1 MADAP
6 FVSLYRRFRPGRFDE
21 IRGQDHVVRALRS
34 AVRDDRVSHAYLF
47 SGPRGT
53 GKTSS
58 ARILAKALNC
68 EAPVE
73 GEPCGTCTSCVE
85 ITQGSSLNVH
95 ELDAASNNGVDA
107 MRDLVAHAGLGTPG
121 RWKVY
126 IVDEVHMLSTAAAN
140 ALLKTL
146 EEPPSHVVF
155 VLATTDPQKVP
166 PTIRSRTQ
174 HLEFR
179 LLGAEVLHGLLESVN
194 ADAGLGLEEPA
205 LEAAVRRGR
214 GSARD
219 ALSALDQVVASGS
232 ADAARPELAEVVDAL
247 ADGDLPRV
255 LVALSSL
262 VAGGWGPQQL
272 ATELIDELRQVF
284 LAALA
289 PELCAVSGTSLER
302 YTALAETMGLPRA
315 VRSMEI
321 LGHALVDMREAPDAQ
336 VVLEIAVVR
345 AVRPDLDSGLEAL
358 SERVSV
364 LERSLAGAAAFPRP
378 GADRAEGAVPP
389 PPAPSPTPAGPAA
402 SPPTPV
408 GSRPSLGA
416 IQRSKRGGPAPAGPD
431 TNTGPAAAR
440 AKPEPAAETSA
451 NPAAETS
458 AAPVAASGDGAAAE
472 RVVDRD
478 SLTEA
483 WGDGI
488 LQSLP
493 ARAKARFASG
503 RFVAVDEQGAHFALP
518 NAAHR
523 DQCAEQLPLVETAL
537 AAHFGRPVRLVLVI
551 DEVAAPAP
559 RTGTAAAGP
568 PPSVGDPAGRGRT
581 TARDEVPPAPDPPD
595 DDVDPAEFASGE
607 TDGDDHA
614 SEAQARL
621 LQAFPGASEVLG

>member
-68 EAPVE
+68 EAPVD
-73 GEPCGTCTSCVE
+73 GEPCGVCTSCVE
-85 ITQGSSLNVH
+85 ITQGNSLNVH

-179 LLGAEVLHGLLESVN
+179 LLGAETLHDLLESVN
-194 ADAGLGLEEPA
+194 TQAGLNLDGGA
-205 LEAAVRRGR
+205 VEAAVRRGR

-232 ADAARPELAEVVDAL
+232 SESARPELDGLLNAL
-247 ADGDLPRV
+247 AEGDVGPV
-255 LVALSSL
+255 LVALSAL
-262 VAGGWGPQQL
+262 TAGGWGPQQL
-272 ATELIDELRQVF
+272 ATEIIDDLRQVF

-289 PELCAVSGTSLER
+289 PELCAAAGTSLQR
-302 YTALAETMGLPRA
+302 FVGLAEAMGLARV
-315 VRSMEI
+315 VRSIEI
-321 LGHALVDMREAPDAQ
+321 LGHALIDMRDAPDAQ
-336 VVLEIAVVR
+336 VVLEIAMVR
-345 AVRPDLDSGLEAL
+345 AVRPDLDTGIEAL
-358 SERVSV
+358 NERVSV
-364 LERSLAGAAAFPRP
+364 LERSQSGAAAFPRP
-378 GADRAEGAVPP
+378 GAAPP
-389 PPAPSPTPAGPAA
+389 PPAAAAPTPDPPAAVAEGPAPA
-402 SPPTPV
+402 ARPSGDV
-408 GSRPSLGA
+408 GRRPSLGA
-416 IQRSKRGGPAPAGPD
+416 VQRSKQAANSNAQTAPGAEAPTEAAPPPPADPAPA
-431 TNTGPAAAR
+431 PAAH
-440 AKPEPAAETSA
+440 
-451 NPAAETS
+451 
-458 AAPVAASGDGAAAE
+458 AAPPAPGL
-472 RVVDRD
+472 VDRD
-478 SLTEA
+478 TLTEA

-488 LQSLP
+488 LKGLP
-493 ARAKARFASG
+493 ARAKALFSAG
-503 RFVAVDEQGAHFALP
+503 RFVSVDDEGAHFALP
-518 NAAHR
+518 NVAHR
-523 DQCAEQLPLVETAL
+523 DRCVDMAATVEQKLT
-537 AAHFGRPVRLVLVI
+537 AHFGTPVKLVL
-551 DEVAAPAP
+551 EVDDASAPATTPSPAAPSSP
-559 RTGTAAAGP
+559 GAADSP
-568 PPSVGDPAGRGRT
+568 Q
-581 TARDEVPPAPDPPD
+581 DEPEAEAI
-595 DDVDPAEFASGE
+595 DPAEFAGNGPGSE
-607 TDGDDHA
+607 GDQA

-621 LQAFPGASEVLG
+621 LEAFPGASEVLG

>member
-34 AVRDDRVSHAYLF
+34 AVRDERVSHAYLF

-68 EAPVE
+68 EAPVD
-73 GEPCGTCTSCVE
+73 GEPCGVCTSCVE
-85 ITQGSSLNVH
+85 ITRGNSLNVH

-126 IVDEVHMLSTAAAN
+126 IVDEVHMLSPAAAN

-179 LLGAEVLHGLLESVN
+179 LLGAETLHDLLESVN
-194 ADAGLGLEEPA
+194 TQAGLNLDDEA
-205 LEAAVRRGR
+205 VEAAVRRGR

-232 ADAARPELAEVVDAL
+232 ADAARPELAGLVDAL
-247 ADGDLPRV
+247 ADGDVGQV
-255 LVALSSL
+255 LVALNAL
-262 VAGGWGPQQL
+262 MAGGWGPQQL
-272 ATELIDELRQVF
+272 ATELVDDLRQVF

-289 PELCAVSGTSLER
+289 PELCAASGPSLQR
-302 YTALAETMGLPRA
+302 FVTLAEAMSLARV

-321 LGHALVDMREAPDAQ
+321 LGHALIDMRDAPDAQ
-336 VVLEIAVVR
+336 VVLEIALVR
-345 AVRPDLDSGLEAL
+345 AVRPDLDSGVEAL
-358 SERVSV
+358 VERVSA
-364 LERSLAGAAAFPRP
+364 LERSLTGAPAFPRP
-378 GADRAEGAVPP
+378 TA
-389 PPAPSPTPAGPAA
+389 PTPAPAA
-402 SPPTPV
+402 APEQAAPPPTAEPSAATDRAPADV
-408 GSRPSLGA
+408 GRRPSLGA
-416 IQRSKRGGPAPAGPD
+416 VRRSKQAAGAPAPAAPAPEEAAEPPATISEGAHDADPAD
-431 TNTGPAAAR
+431 EPTAQQAVPAA
-440 AKPEPAAETSA
+440 
-451 NPAAETS
+451 
-458 AAPVAASGDGAAAE
+458 
-472 RVVDRD
+472 VVDRD

-483 WGDGI
+483 WGDG
-488 LQSLP
+488 LLKGLP
-493 ARAKARFASG
+493 ARAKALFSAG
-503 RFVAVDEQGAHFALP
+503 RFVSVDGQGAHFALP

-523 DQCAEQLPLVETAL
+523 DRCLEMIPTVEQRLS
-537 AAHFGRPVRLVLVI
+537 AHFGTAVKLVLDV
-551 DEVAAPAP
+551 DESGSAPQTPP
-559 RTGTAAAGP
+559 RPPAGP
-568 PPSVGDPAGRGRT
+568 AADASVGEP
-581 TARDEVPPAPDPPD
+581 EVETL
-595 DDVDPAEFASGE
+595 DPAEYAAVDANVE
-607 TDGDDHA
+607 GDQA

-621 LQAFPGASEVLG
+621 LEAFPGASEVLG